1 MGAGAGAAGA
11 QVVPT
16 LAGLVSEATA
26 QVSGDLFLE
35 PGGRPLRFLLV
46 VAELFSTFLTLVV
59 NFLLDK
65 ISLLLCRSKLLSII
79 YKLFILLS
87 EIKIPDEAKLSFFC
101 AERSLH
107 SEEDQDKHSL
117 RFLRRILFFMEKN
130 LVESFSFKAPI
141 NN

>member
-1 MGAGAGAAGA
+1 MGAGAGAADA

-16 LAGLVSEATA
+16 VAA

-65 ISLLLCRSKLLSII
+65 IRLLLCRSILLII
-79 YKLFILLS
+79 KYKLFILLS
-87 EIKIPDEAKLSFFC
+87 EIKIPEAKLRVFFVPSGHCTQKTTKMTNTAC
-101 AERSLH
+101 AS
-107 SEEDQDKHSL
+107 
-117 RFLRRILFFMEKN
+117 
-130 LVESFSFKAPI
+130 
-141 NN
+141 

>member
-1 MGAGAGAAGA
+1 MGAGAGAADA

-16 LAGLVSEATA
+16 VAGFASEATA

-65 ISLLLCRSKLLSII
+65 IRLLLCRSKLLLNIN
-79 YKLFILLS
+79 
-87 EIKIPDEAKLSFFC
+87 
-101 AERSLH
+101 SLYC
-107 SEEDQDKHSL
+107 
-117 RFLRRILFFMEKN
+117 
-130 LVESFSFKAPI
+130 
-141 NN
+141 

>member
-1 MGAGAGAAGA
+1 MGAGAGAADA

-16 LAGLVSEATA
+16 VAA

-65 ISLLLCRSKLLSII
+65 IRLLLCRSILLII
-79 YKLFILLS
+79 KYKLFILLS
-87 EIKIPDEAKLSFFC
+87 EIKIPEAKLRVFFC
-101 AERSLH
+101 AEWSLH
-107 SEEDQDKHSL
+107 SEEDEDDKHSL
-117 RFLRRILFFMEKN
+117 RFLRRILFFVEEN
-130 LVESFSFKAPI
+130 LIESFSFKAPI